1 MVRKSAC
8 STAMSNGKTMRE
20 NKAIDLIQKQITAI
34 KITATQCD
42 PDEWLMDHID
52 SIQHI
57 INDYRNQEFKAT
69 EPDPFN

>member
-1 MVRKSAC
+1 M
-8 STAMSNGKTMRE
+8 TE
-20 NKAIDLIQKQITAI
+20 NEAIDLIQKQITSI
-34 KITATQCD
+34 KITATQYD

-52 SIQHI
+52 NIQRI